1 MLSLIFCVGQGKT
14 PSFFMQNNV
23 IVSGKQ
29 TFAFHMKEEFHM
41 HQIHSTWA
49 LRYIAVTRPLSSTV

>member
-1 MLSLIFCVGQGKT
+1 MEWKDKISTFKQID
-14 PSFFMQNNV
+14 V
-23 IVSGKQ
+23 ISGKQ

>member
-1 MLSLIFCVGQGKT
+1 MKNTV
-14 PSFFMQNNV
+14 FFMQNNV

-29 TFAFHMKEEFHM
+29 TFAFHMKEEFHI